1 MVEVREMPLEVG
13 KVGNILTL
21 FQNIYG
27 TRGCQI
33 S

>member
-1 MVEVREMPLEVG
+1 MVEVREMLLEAG
-13 KVGNILTL
+13 KVGNSLTL

-27 TRGCQI
+27 TCGGQI